1 MRTRNIL
8 IDALKAIKRSMKM
21 EWLSVVSL
29 VVGIFSI
36 ILAVYSMIST
46 SKMQKRIITLC
57 KTIRKLIDGREDEL

>member
-1 MRTRNIL
+1 
-8 IDALKAIKRSMKM
+8 M

-46 SKMQKRIITLC
+46 SKMQKRIIILC